1 MRTVLKKKLKLKKG
15 NGGEGHFDIIM
26 VIIITVILVIT
37 IAITITITIVSILVR
52 LGRPTGPRSLPEHD
66 NSWVK
71 RRNEQM
77 AIIESLNKERR
88 NNWGISI

>member
-1 MRTVLKKKLKLKKG
+1 MEVRATL
-15 NGGEGHFDIIM
+15 FDIIM

-88 NNWGISI
+88 NNWGISIRDWKGEIQKGHT